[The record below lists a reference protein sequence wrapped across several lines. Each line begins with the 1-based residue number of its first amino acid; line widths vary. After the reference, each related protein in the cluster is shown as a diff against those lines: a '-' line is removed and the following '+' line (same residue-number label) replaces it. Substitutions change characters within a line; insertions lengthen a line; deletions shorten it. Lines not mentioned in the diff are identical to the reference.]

1 MKKMIKKIIVSLLAL
16 SLAFGTSVQPVRAA
30 GRVQTLLKNMGN
42 SNSPLIEFGDP
53 IEYAAKYA
61 ESFWGKLD
69 LFLVNWSV
77 SSVVTTKDDK
87 WNLSMEQALLEIL
100 AEDTLAKQYIKARP
114 TKLIK
119 ETKKTVNLLI
129 EETNDALLKKIK
141 KASKL
146 EQWATAAMR
155 DRLKWELQMYQ
166 AKIEILVLLKENT
179 DDPNLKQACENC
191 INTVFTNSFDEI
203 KNEILNS
210 LVAQGISKATAK
222 AAIKNQIL
230 AVPMREFSKNCIKFL
245 GAAAKGVS
253 CALVILDVKDLVTLS
268 GGVQSRTDSYMKIV
282 SDEVVYNAA
291 LSAYQKMTKKYKKNK
306 QDQAAMIEA
315 LFEVMLSAKQNAYE
329 NIPSMMGSS
338 GWSKALRENATLKT
352 NKNKIKQI
360 TISNYKKKA
369 PKRTSI
375 KLNYSNAT
383 LYINGSD
390 KIQLKATVKGNNS
403 KIKWKSSNPKVATVS
418 AKGKV
423 RAKKAGSATITAKC
437 NGLTAKCKI
446 KVKQKE
452 SKNVKALYKDYLS
465 QSSVTLPDGENIILG
480 NAYFS
485 IADIDRNGVEELL
498 VQRVVVNEYGIKDDS
513 EVVIFTIENGI
524 VHYAGCVWNVG
535 AVPEISEYGGIY
547 STWFASGC
555 VNFYLYS
562 LQNGVLYEKV
572 SLRRL
577 SEVVSGGLKTEYLF
591 GNAQISKI
599 QYEREFEKYKTS
611 LKKGQPFVTNNSY
624 YRNKILG

>member
-16 SLAFGTSVQPVRAA
+16 SLVFGTSVQPVRAA

-141 KASKL
+141 KAGKL

-166 AKIEILVLLKENT
+166 AKIEILALLKENT

-191 INTVFTNSFDEI
+191 INTVFTNTFDEI

-253 CALVILDVKDLVTLS
+253 CALVILDVKDLVTLA

-306 QDQAAMIEA
+306 QDQGAMIES
-315 LFEVMLSAKQNAYE
+315 LFEVMLSAKRSSYKNM
-329 NIPSMMGSS
+329 PKMMGKS
-338 GWSKALRENATLKT
+338 GWNKALKENATLKA
-352 NKNKIKQI
+352 NKNKIEQI

-390 KIQLKATVKGNNS
+390 KVQLKATVKGNNS

-418 AKGKV
+418 SKGKV
-423 RAKKAGSATITAKC
+423 RAKKVGRVTITAKV
-437 NGLTAKCKI
+437 NGKTAKCKI
-446 KVKQKE
+446 AVKKLLKSKE
-452 SKNVKALYKDYLS
+452 LR
-465 QSSVTLPDGENIILG
+465 GR
-480 NAYFS
+480 YFS
-485 IADIDRNGVEELL
+485 SINGSGVRVHFYEHRTGITDSVMEYTDRNGVTKFYYTTNSATFNNETGELKFL
-498 VQRVVVNEYGIKDDS
+498 CSNVRGAYASYIPLQ
-513 EVVIFTIENGI
+513 IE
-524 VHYAGCVWNVG
+524 CTWD
-535 AVPEISEYGGIY
+535 IY
-547 STWFASGC
+547 EAE
-555 VNFYLYS
+555 L
-562 LQNGVLYEKV
+562 
-572 SLRRL
+572 
-577 SEVVSGGLKTEYLF
+577 
-591 GNAQISKI
+591 A
-599 QYEREFEKYKTS
+599 
-611 LKKGQPFVTNNSY
+611 
-624 YRNKILG
+624 ILGFIPNGLCIIGASVMETDPF

>member
-1 MKKMIKKIIVSLLAL
+1 MKKMIKKFIVSLLAL

-77 SSVVTTKDDK
+77 SNVVTTKDDK

-141 KASKL
+141 KAGKL

-155 DRLKWELQMYQ
+155 DRLKWKLQMYQ
-166 AKIEILVLLKENT
+166 AKIEILALLKENT

-191 INTVFTNSFDEI
+191 INTVFTNTFDEI

-210 LVAQGISKATAK
+210 LVAQGISKATTK

-253 CALVILDVKDLVTLS
+253 CALVILDVKDLVTLA

-369 PKRTSI
+369 SKQTSI
-375 KLNYSNAT
+375 KLNYSDAT

-390 KIQLKATVKGNNS
+390 KIQLKAIVKGNNS
-403 KIKWKSSNPKVATVS
+403 KIKWKSSNPKVAAVS

-423 RAKKAGSATITAKC
+423 RAKKAGRVTITAKC
-437 NGLTAKCKI
+437 NGLTAKCKVI
-446 KVKQKE
+446 VKKQKKLDEKEIYKKFLDNTANYTKKNYIDINCDGILELIAVRNSYEYDVYTVSNNMVLKCGTVEDYLLFNGYKVKY
-452 SKNVKALYKDYLS
+452 SKKYQGFLGSSGGSGVSTKRLYILDKNYHLIEKYL
-465 QSSVTLPDGENIILG
+465 
-480 NAYFS
+480 
-485 IADIDRNGVEELL
+485 
-498 VQRVVVNEYGIKDDS
+498 
-513 EVVIFTIENGI
+513 
-524 VHYAGCVWNVG
+524 
-535 AVPEISEYGGIY
+535 ISESHTFFGDYY
-547 STWFASGC
+547 SVREGQEIINVTVEQYKQYKEQF
-555 VNFYLYS
+555 
-562 LQNGVLYEKV
+562 
-572 SLRRL
+572 
-577 SEVVSGGLKTEYLF
+577 F
-591 GNAQISKI
+591 GN
-599 QYEREFEKYKTS
+599 
-611 LKKGQPFVTNNSY
+611 LVDL
-624 YRNKILG
+624 ILYDI